1 MFLINSSLGKTDCSD
16 CRMFRKDRVL
26 FAQKIQQP
34 KFVSLPIRIAEMPS
48 VADAEEALRRIQYAI
63 KTGKIYVNLT
73 DLE

>member
-1 MFLINSSLGKTDCSD
+1 
-16 CRMFRKDRVL
+16 
-26 FAQKIQQP
+26 
-34 KFVSLPIRIAEMPS
+34 MPS